1 MNQADVV
8 AALISA
14 GIALVAGVLSGPTLI
29 AWLYRLKYGQ
39 SIRTDGPQS
48 HLKKAG
54 TPTMGGFLIWFALL
68 VSLACQRIFSPMVGC
83 LLLVT
88 LGHATLGYLDDYIK
102 AVRKNPD
109 GLSARAKLIGQF
121 TLAGLFY
128 ALLLASEPQT
138 IHIPIVNL
146 EWHMGVLYPC
156 FVVLYMVFF
165 SNAVNFADGIDGL
178 NGGLC
183 IIFSLICMV
192 VAFAQ
197 GQQYL
202 ALLAAA
208 LVGALV
214 SFLVFNLHPAKLFMG
229 DTGSLGLGAI
239 LAGMALL
246 LRQEFAL
253 LFAGIVFLAEML
265 SVIIQV
271 LYFKRTGGKRFF
283 RMAPIH
289 HHFELLG
296 WSEWRIDFTFW
307 GIAGLASLVAYT
319 LLI

>member
-14 GIALVAGVLSGPTLI
+14 GVALAAGVLSGPQLI
-29 AWLYRLKYGQ
+29 SWLYRLKYGQ

-68 VSLACQRIFSPMVGC
+68 VSLAVQRVINPQVGW
-83 LLLVT
+83 LMLIT
-88 LGHATLGYLDDYIK
+88 LGHAVLGYLDDYIK

-121 TLAGLFY
+121 SLAGLFY
-128 ALLLASEPQT
+128 VALLASGPQT
-138 IHIPIVNL
+138 LVIPLVQW

-183 IIFSLICMV
+183 IIFSLMCMV
-192 VAFAQ
+192 TAFLQ
-197 GQQYL
+197 GQQDL
-202 ALLAAA
+202 ALVAAA
-208 LVGALV
+208 LVGALA

-246 LRQEFAL
+246 LRQEFVML
-253 LFAGIVFLAEML
+253 LAGIVFLAEML

-289 HHFELLG
+289 HHFELGG
-296 WSEWRIDFTFW
+296 WSEWKIDFTFW
-307 GIAGLASLVAYT
+307 GIAGIASLIAYA